1 MERKKNKQK
10 KLHIKKGDTVM
21 VIAGENKGSKGRVLS
36 VENARERAIVE
47 GVNIVKKH
55 RKSNAQNQ
63 PGTRTEEEAPVHIS
77 NLKVIDSKGEP
88 TRIGRRLDDNGKLV
102 RYSKKSDE
110 NIIDNN

>member
-1 MERKKNKQK
+1 
-10 KLHIKKGDTVM
+10 M